1 MSNKTFKIIL
11 EYAWKTLVLVIAG
24 FVFVSTG
31 DFYGISVETIPLVW
45 LPGGIFI
52 ALVYFWGYRFLPG
65 VYLSVLIA
73 FLLTGRGLPLAPL
86 AAAIATL
93 ESVIGC
99 LLLKRAFRVN
109 HSLISFKDVI
119 GLLSASILAS
129 FTSAG
134 LYSILYSVVGTADD
148 FLILFSWGFWWI
160 NGLLGIL
167 LQLPIIMVWGTDQT
181 NDISKQNRRW
191 DWIAVLIVFCI
202 TWLIFRQ
209 KDQTDI
215 LFNYQ
220 SYLLFPFI
228 LWIAL
233 RLLQRG
239 ITLTNLGI
247 SLVAIT
253 AVYRYETSFVH
264 DGFSNIWI
272 LGAFLIVVSMTSMVL
287 AALFAERESATNNLM
302 EANVKLEERV
312 ALRTQELKAINS
324 KLKHELK
331 TRQSV
336 ETELVASEEKLRTLV
351 DNIPE
356 ALFLMSAH
364 ANIMDVNNKL
374 LSMYG
379 VSRDEIINFY
389 KLEDFLSPDLPAQEL
404 DQYHQRALN
413 GEAVTFE
420 WIARRPSDNFT
431 FPVEIKTKRI
441 WYDNEKCL
449 IGSIRDLT
457 ERNEIM
463 HAEHEQRI
471 LAEALQNTAAALSS
485 SVQNLDEVFDKILKN
500 VGNVIPHDAVNLML
514 IDEDGVGRI
523 VHSHGYRKLGMQT
536 YIQDMRFDVNLFRNL
551 RVMVETGLPVI
562 IPDVSN
568 YPEWVFDERVGWIQ
582 SYAGVPIRVKDVT
595 IGFIQLDSGTSGHF
609 KKEHSARLQAF
620 ANQAAIAIENA
631 RLYTELQKLAITDP
645 LTGLLNRH
653 GFNPTSKRE
662 FEIAKRYNHKITAL
676 MFDIDHLKN
685 INDDFGHPVGDR
697 SLKMIAECCR
707 TTIREIDL
715 AARFGGDEFV
725 ILLSETDVK
734 TGMEV
739 AERLRR
745 CIRAHWFKVDGKE
758 VEVTISAGAAE
769 LRKNM
774 HSLDDLLD
782 MADRGSYLAKSQ
794 GRDSIATVQT
804 IPGRIRTG
812 KHSD

>member
-1 MSNKTFKIIL
+1 MSDKTLKLIL
-11 EYAWKTLVLVIAG
+11 DYAWKTLVLVIAG
-24 FVFVSTG
+24 LVFVKTG

-52 ALVYFWGYRFLPG
+52 AMIYFWGYRFLPG
-65 VYLSVLIA
+65 VYLTVVIA
-73 FLLTGRGLPLAPL
+73 FLLTGRGLPLAL
-86 AAAIATL
+86 LVAVISTL
-93 ESVIGC
+93 ESFLGC

-109 HSLISFKDVI
+109 PNLISFKDVL

-129 FTSAG
+129 FISAG
-134 LYSILYSVVGTADD
+134 LFSVVYSLFGAADD
-148 FLILFSWGFWWI
+148 FLILFSWGLWWI

-181 NDISKQNRRW
+181 TVSSKKNRLW
-191 DWIAVLIVFCI
+191 DWLALLIVLCL
-202 TWLIFRQ
+202 TWLIFQQ

-239 ITLTNLGI
+239 ITLTNVGI

-253 AVYRYETSFVH
+253 ALYRYETNIPP
-264 DGFSNIWI
+264 DGFSNNWI

-287 AALFAERESATNNLM
+287 ASLFAERESATINLK

-312 ALRTQELKAINS
+312 ALRTQELKTINT

-336 ETELVASEEKLRTLV
+336 ETELIASEDKLRALV

-356 ALFLMSAH
+356 ALFLINAH
-364 ANIMDVNNKL
+364 ARILDVNIKL
-374 LSMYG
+374 LSMYD
-379 VSRDEIINFY
+379 VSRDEIINHY
-389 KLEDFLSPDLPAQEL
+389 MLEDFLSPDLPAQEL

-420 WIARRPSDNFT
+420 WIARRPSDNFS

-441 WYDNEKCL
+441 WFDNERCL

-471 LAEALQNTAAALSS
+471 LAEALQNSAAALS

-514 IDEDGVGRI
+514 LDEDSVGRI

-568 YPEWVFDERVGWIQ
+568 YPEWVFDERVDWIQ

-662 FEIAKRYNHKITAL
+662 FEIAKRYNHKVTAIL
-676 MFDIDHLKN
+676 FDIDHLKN
-685 INDDFGHPVGDR
+685 INDVFGHPVGDR
-697 SLKMIAECCR
+697 CLKMIAECCR

-734 TGMEV
+734 TGMDV
-739 AERLRR
+739 AERLKR

-769 LRKNM
+769 IRKSM
-774 HSLDDLLD
+774 HSLDDLID

-804 IPGRIRTG
+804 IPGRIRTS
-812 KHSD
+812 KKTD

>member
-1 MSNKTFKIIL
+1 MSNKTLKIIID
-11 EYAWKTLVLVIAG
+11 YAWKTLVLVIAG
-24 FVFVSTG
+24 FVFVTTG
-31 DFYGISVETIPLVW
+31 DSYGISVETIPLVW

-52 ALVYFWGYRFLPG
+52 ALIYFWGYRFLPG

-73 FLLTGRGLPLAPL
+73 FLLTGRGLSLALLVPV
-86 AAAIATL
+86 ISTL
-93 ESVIGC
+93 EAFLGC

-109 HSLISFKDVI
+109 PNLISFKDVL

-129 FTSAG
+129 FLSAG
-134 LYSILYSVVGTADD
+134 LFSIAYSIFGVADE

-167 LQLPIIMVWGTDQT
+167 LQLPIIMVWGT
-181 NDISKQNRRW
+181 NKPAIYEKNRLW

-202 TWLIFRQ
+202 TWLIFKQ
-209 KDQTDI
+209 KNQTDI

-239 ITLTNLGI
+239 IALTNLGI
-247 SLVAIT
+247 SLVALT
-253 AVYRYETSFVH
+253 ALYRYDANIAR
-264 DGFSNIWI
+264 DGFSNIWV

-287 AALFAERESATNNLM
+287 AALFAERESATNNLK

-312 ALRTQELKAINS
+312 SLRTQELKAINS
-324 KLKHELK
+324 KLNRELK
-331 TRQSV
+331 TRRSV

-356 ALFLMSAH
+356 ALFLVNAD
-364 ANIMDVNNKL
+364 ANILDVNNKL
-374 LSMYG
+374 LSMYA
-379 VSRDEIINFY
+379 VSRDEIIKFY
-389 KLEDFLSPDLPAQEL
+389 KLEDFLSPDLPAKEL

-441 WYDNEKCL
+441 WYDNERCL

-485 SVQNLDEVFDKILKN
+485 VQNLDEVFDKILKN

-514 IDEDGVGRI
+514 LDEDNVGRI

-568 YPEWVFDERVGWIQ
+568 YPEWVFDERVDWIK
-582 SYAGVPIRVKDVT
+582 SYAGVPIRVKGVT

-662 FEIAKRYNHKITAL
+662 FEIAKRYNHKITAIL
-676 MFDIDHLKN
+676 FDIDHLKK

-734 TGMEV
+734 AGMEV
-739 AERLRR
+739 AERLKR
-745 CIRAHWFKVDGKE
+745 CIQAHWFKVDGKE
-758 VEVTISAGAAE
+758 VEVTISAGVAE
-769 LRKNM
+769 LRRSM
-774 HSLDDLLD
+774 HSLDDLID

-794 GRDSIATVQT
+794 GRDSIATVQPV
-804 IPGRIRTG
+804 PGRVRTG
-812 KHSD
+812 KRTS

>member
-1 MSNKTFKIIL
+1 MSDKTHKIL
-11 EYAWKTLVLVIAG
+11 LDYAWKTLVLLIAG
-24 FVFVSTG
+24 WVFVGTG
-31 DFYGISVETIPLVW
+31 DMYGISDETIPLVL

-52 ALVYFWGYRFLPG
+52 ALIYFWGYQFLPG
-65 VYLSVLIA
+65 VYLSIATA
-73 FLLTGRGLPLAPL
+73 FLITGRGIPIALLV
-86 AAAIATL
+86 AAITSL
-93 ESVIGC
+93 ESFLGC
-99 LLLKRAFRVN
+99 FLLKRTFRVN
-109 HSLISFKDVI
+109 PKLISFKDVI

-134 LYSILYSVVGTADD
+134 LFSIVYSIFGAADE
-148 FLILFSWGFWWI
+148 FLMLFSWGLWWI
-160 NGLLGIL
+160 SGLLGIL
-167 LQLPIIMVWGTDQT
+167 LELPIIMVWGTDQT
-181 NDISKQNRRW
+181 TESSNKDRRW
-191 DWIAVLIVFCI
+191 DWIAVLILLCL
-202 TWLIFRQ
+202 TWLIFQQ
-209 KDQTDI
+209 KDQTNI

-239 ITLTNLGI
+239 VTLANLGI
-247 SLVAIT
+247 SLVAIM
-253 AVYRYETSFVH
+253 ALYRYETNLAYG
-264 DGFSNIWI
+264 GFSNTWI
-272 LGAFLIVVSMTSMVL
+272 LGAFLIVVSMTSLVL

-312 ALRTQELKAINS
+312 ALRTQELKSINT
-324 KLKHELK
+324 KLKYELK

-336 ETELVASEEKLRTLV
+336 ETELIVSEEKLRTLV

-356 ALFLMSAH
+356 ALFLINSH
-364 ANIMDVNNKL
+364 ARILDVNNKL
-374 LSMYG
+374 LSMYN
-379 VSRDEIINFY
+379 VSRDEIINHY

-404 DQYHQRALN
+404 GKYHQRALK

-420 WIARRPSDNFT
+420 WVACRPSDNIS

-441 WYDNEKCL
+441 WYDKERCL

-471 LAEALQNTAAALSS
+471 LAEALQNSAAALA
-485 SVQNLDEVFDKILKN
+485 SVQNLDDVFDKILKN

-514 IDEDGVGRI
+514 IDEEGVGRI
-523 VHSHGYRKLGMQT
+523 AHSHGYRKLGMQA

-562 IPDVSN
+562 IPDVTD
-568 YPEWVFDERVGWIQ
+568 YPEWVFDDRVDWIK
-582 SYAGVPIRVKDVT
+582 SYAGVPIRVKGVT

-662 FEIAKRYNHKITAL
+662 FEIARRYNHKITAIL
-676 MFDIDHLKN
+676 FDIDHLKK

-697 SLKMIAECCR
+697 SLKMISECVK

-734 TGMEV
+734 TGMDV
-739 AERLRR
+739 AERLKR

-758 VEVTISAGAAE
+758 VEVTISAGVAE
-769 LRKNM
+769 LRKSM
-774 HSLDDLLD
+774 HSLDDLID
-782 MADRGSYLAKSQ
+782 MADRGSYRAKSQ
-794 GRDSIATVQT
+794 GRDSIATVQM
-804 IPGRIRTG
+804 IPGRIRAG
-812 KHSD
+812 KKVE